1 MKMPSYFA
9 ATYNCNAYGAG
20 TYSNSQTCGTTSG
33 GLANTGADFWIPL
46 ALGAALFIGGVAILI
61 RRMVK
66 GIQQNKSTS

>member
-20 TYSNSQTCGTTSG
+20 TYSNTQACGAASSG

-46 ALGAALFIGGVAILI
+46 ALGIILFASGIAFLVRSFVRRKRQAA
-61 RRMVK
+61 
-66 GIQQNKSTS
+66 N

>member
-20 TYSNSQTCGTTSG
+20 TYSSTQACGTAPG

-46 ALGAALFIGGVAILI
+46 ALGVALFLGGVSLLI

-66 GIQQNKSTS
+66 SHKQSKSTS

>member
-20 TYSNSQTCGTTSG
+20 TYSNSQTCGAADSG
-33 GLANTGADFWIPL
+33 GLANTGVDFWIPL
-46 ALGAALFIGGVAILI
+46 ALGVALFVGGIALLI

-66 GIQQNKSTS
+66 SQSKSTS